1 MNILRCLKSNQLE
14 TDAECKIEIKANKL
28 YLAEAKT
35 IEMSKHLFDSSSI
48 LHIIANEVVQNP
60 LYVGSVLKHREQKT
74 FKYIIRN
81 ILALKYLRI
90 TGKEKQIVF
99 EEEGDQLDPQIDLF
113 FKRMLLDT
121 HTIAKAKKIYR

>member
-1 MNILRCLKSNQLE
+1 MNILRCLKSNQLD
-14 TDAECKIEIKANKL
+14 TDSECKIQIKDNKL
-28 YLAEAKT
+28 FLAEANM
-35 IEMSKHLFDSSSI
+35 IEMSKYLFDSSAI
-48 LHIIANEVVQNP
+48 LHVISNEVIQNP

-90 TGKEKQIVF
+90 AGKEKQIVF
-99 EEEGDQLDPQIDLF
+99 EEEGDLLDTQINLF

-121 HTIAKAKKIYR
+121 HTIAKPKKIYR